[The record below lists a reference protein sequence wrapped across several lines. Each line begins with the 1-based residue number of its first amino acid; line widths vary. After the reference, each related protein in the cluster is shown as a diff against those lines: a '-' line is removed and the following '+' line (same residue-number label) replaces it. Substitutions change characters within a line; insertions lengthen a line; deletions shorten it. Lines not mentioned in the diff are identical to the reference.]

1 MKRLA
6 VALFSLLAAATAHA
20 DSIKVVASNG
30 VKAAL
35 DELAPQFER
44 ASGHKVAF
52 EYGLAAVLTR
62 QLEGGEAFDLAVL
75 TSANIEGLAKQGK
88 VDGATR
94 APVARSG
101 TGFMV
106 KAGAKKPDLGNADAV
121 KRAVLAAKSLSWA
134 KEGASGKIFLDAMQK
149 LGVADQAKAKG
160 NLGADGADA
169 ARKVG
174 AGEAELGVLLVNEIL
189 AQKDKGVE
197 LAGPLPPELQSYLA
211 FHAGVSSASK
221 SAAAAKAF
229 EKFITAPA
237 GAAVFKA
244 KGQEPG

>member
-6 VALFSLLAAATAHA
+6 LAAALLLAAAAAHA
-20 DSIKVVASNG
+20 DSLKVVASNG

-44 ASGHKVAF
+44 ASGHKVAI

-62 QLEGGEAFDLAVL
+62 QLKGGEAFDVAVL
-75 TSANIEGLAKQGK
+75 TEAGIADLAKEGK

-94 APVARSG
+94 TPIARSG

-106 KAGAKKPDLGNADAV
+106 KAGAPKPDLGSADAV
-121 KRAVLAAKSLSWA
+121 KRAVLGAKSLSWA
-134 KEGASGKIFLDAMQK
+134 KEGQSGRIFLEAMQK
-149 LGVADQAKAKG
+149 LGIADQATAKAK
-160 NLGADGADA
+160 LGADGSDA

-189 AQKDKGVE
+189 AHKEVE
-197 LAGPLPPELQSYLA
+197 LAGPLPAGLQVYLS
-211 FHAGVSSASK
+211 FHAGVSAASK
-221 SAAAAKAF
+221 SAAAAKSF
-229 EKFITAPA
+229 EHFLTTPA
-237 GAAVFKA
+237 AAAVFKA